1 MSGLTDRPEV
11 DHNGASEGPDGA
23 PLPSVAKE
31 IAISG
36 LRKSFGPNEVLHGI
50 DLTIPGGDF
59 VGLMGPNG
67 AGKSTLIKVLDGVYD
82 RSSGEIRYGGELVS
96 NLGARPEVGFIHQ
109 DLGLIDDLSISDNL
123 RLGEEPMR
131 RFGPFLDNARERES
145 AERALAQ
152 VNLDLSV
159 ETLVGSLSPGEK
171 TLVAIT
177 RILERGA
184 RVLFVDEATSTLP
197 PGDSRRLIEAL
208 KETAARGAT
217 VIMVSHKLSEIL
229 DATSRVVLLL
239 DGDIAADSPAAEL
252 DRPALVSMLVA
263 REKEEALH
271 DAAGVVQAARAAGE
285 ELLRLEGVSG
295 GMVSGVDLSLRAGE
309 VVGLTGLP
317 GSGLHDLAHLAHGTM
332 KPTAG
337 NVSRAEGVRS
347 ALVPPHRETQGG
359 FLEQGTLENLTI
371 SSLSRWRSPLRLLRG
386 PAERR
391 DAAEMIDRLSITP
404 SDPNAVF
411 ATLSG
416 GNKQKVVFGRSL
428 LSAARVF
435 VLCEPTRGVDV
446 GTRMEIYRLIG
457 ELARG
462 DAAVLVVSSDSE
474 DLFAVCDRISVIND
488 GQLGAFVPADETNP
502 QELEAFI

>member
-1 MSGLTDRPEV
+1 VPGLTNRPEV
-11 DHNGASEGPDGA
+11 SDNGVDSASDGA
-23 PLPSVAKE
+23 PAAVAKP
-31 IAISG
+31 ITITG

-67 AGKSTLIKVLDGVYD
+67 AGKSTLIKVLDGVYT
-82 RSSGEIRYGGELVS
+82 RSSGEIRYGEELVTD
-96 NLGARPEVGFIHQ
+96 LGSRPEVGFIHQ

-131 RFGPFLDNARERES
+131 RLGPFIDRGRERQS

-152 VNLDLSV
+152 VNLDLPV
-159 ETLVGSLSPGEK
+159 ETLVGALSPGEK

-177 RILERGA
+177 RVLERGA

-208 KETAARGAT
+208 KQTAARGAT

-239 DGDIAADSPAAEL
+239 DGRIAADSPAAEL
-252 DRPALVSMLVA
+252 DRSALVSMLVA
-263 REKEEALH
+263 REKEEAQH
-271 DAAGVVQAARAAGE
+271 DAAGVPRVARADGE
-285 ELLRLEGVSG
+285 ELLRLEDVSG
-295 GMVSGVDLSLRAGE
+295 GLIECVDLTLRAGE

-332 KPTAG
+332 RPSGGK
-337 NVSRAEGVRS
+337 VVRADGVGS

-359 FLEQGTLENLTI
+359 FLEQSTLENLTI
-371 SSLSRWRSPLRLLRG
+371 SSLSRWRMPIRLLRG
-386 PAERR
+386 GSERR
-391 DAAEMIDRLSITP
+391 DALEMIDRLSITP

-428 LSAARVF
+428 LCGPRVY
-435 VLCEPTRGVDV
+435 VLCEPTRGVDI

-457 ELARG
+457 ELAED

-488 GQLGAFVPADETNP
+488 GRLGAFVPADETNP